1 MLNSCLQTQTASLM
15 KLKQI
20 IFMKIED
27 MKIKICLIL
36 VIIHKIQSFLI
47 LPTKAIG
54 RMKDEFRGKIIS
66 EFIGLKQE
74 MYSLIVADNGE
85 IKAKG
90 VNKNT
95 IKNMRHK
102 E

>member
-20 IFMKIED
+20 IFMKIF

-66 EFIGLKQE
+66 EFIGLKQK

>member
-20 IFMKIED
+20 IFMKIF